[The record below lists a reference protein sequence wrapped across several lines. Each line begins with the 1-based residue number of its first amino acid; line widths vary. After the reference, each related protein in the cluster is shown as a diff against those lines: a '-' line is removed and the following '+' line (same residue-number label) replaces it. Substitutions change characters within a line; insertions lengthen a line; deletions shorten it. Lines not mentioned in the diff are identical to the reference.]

1 MVDIKVKVSEED
13 VDAFE
18 ETILKFE
25 KIGKAKKE
33 IYLEDL
39 QGELGYLN
47 LTNKEMD
54 NVLNYFT
61 KRGIAI
67 ITEEE
72 EKDEEDVVL
81 SDDEDDL
88 GPDDDEILEEEEI
101 DLNIDETFINN
112 DVANVKISDP
122 VKLYLRDIG
131 KIPLL
136 KSKEEEKELA
146 ERVLQGDEAARKR
159 LISANAR
166 LVVSIAKK
174 YIGRGLSF
182 LDLIEEGNF
191 GLIRATEK
199 FDPSKD
205 YKFSTYATW
214 WIKQSI
220 TRAIAD
226 QARTIRVPVHMHET
240 ANKMKRVERSLVQK
254 LNRDPT
260 PEEIAEAMDNTLS
273 ADKVREIKR
282 LIQDTVSLETP
293 VGEEE
298 DSHLGDFIEDKDTVS
313 PSDYATNQI
322 LKQSLYEAMQD
333 LTDREA
339 RVLTLRYG
347 LIDGRPK
354 TLEQVGKEFHVTR
367 ERIRQIEA
375 KALRK
380 LRHPS
385 RIKKF
390 SDFKGY

>member
-1 MVDIKVKVSEED
+1 MVDIKVKLDAEEMD
-13 VDAFE
+13 NFE
-18 ETILKFE
+18 DIIEKYL
-25 KIGKAKKE
+25 KIGKKMKE

-39 QGELGYLN
+39 KTDLAYLD
-47 LTNKEMD
+47 LSNKELD
-54 NVLNYFT
+54 NVINYF
-61 KRGIAI
+61 KSNKINI
-67 ITEEE
+67 VCEENNDTEVVDDNILDDVEPDE
-72 EKDEEDVVL
+72 SELIDDEELDLALQVEDFNSPEL
-81 SDDEDDL
+81 S
-88 GPDDDEILEEEEI
+88 
-101 DLNIDETFINN
+101 
-112 DVANVKISDP
+112 NVKISDP
-122 VKLYLRDIG
+122 VKLYLREIG

-136 KSKEEEKELA
+136 SKDEEKDLA
-146 ERVLQGDEAARKR
+146 ERVVNGDNAARKR

-199 FDPSKD
+199 FDPTKD

-240 ANKMKRVERSLVQK
+240 ANKMKRIERSLVQK
-254 LNRDPT
+254 LNREPT
-260 PEEIAEAMDNTLS
+260 PEEIAMEMDNTITPE
-273 ADKVREIKR
+273 KVREIKR
-282 LIQDTVSLETP
+282 LIQDTVSLESP

-298 DSHLGDFIEDKDTVS
+298 DSHLGDFIEDKEAVS
-313 PSDYATNQI
+313 PSEFATNQI

-347 LIDGRPK
+347 LADGRPK
-354 TLEQVGKEFHVTR
+354 TLEEVGKEFHVTR

-390 SDFKGY
+390 SDFKSR

>member
-1 MVDIKVKVSEED
+1 MVDIKVKLDAEEMNNFD
-13 VDAFE
+13 DIIE
-18 ETILKFE
+18 KYL
-25 KIGKAKKE
+25 KIGKKMKE

-39 QGELGYLN
+39 KTDLAYLD
-47 LTNKEMD
+47 LSNKEMD
-54 NVLNYFT
+54 NIINYF
-61 KRGIAI
+61 KSNKINVVS
-67 ITEEE
+67 EENNDAE
-72 EKDEEDVVL
+72 VVDDNILDDVEPDESELIDDEELDLALQVEDFNSPEL
-81 SDDEDDL
+81 S
-88 GPDDDEILEEEEI
+88 
-101 DLNIDETFINN
+101 
-112 DVANVKISDP
+112 NVKISDP
-122 VKLYLRDIG
+122 VKLYLREIG

-136 KSKEEEKELA
+136 SKDEEKDLA
-146 ERVLQGDEAARKR
+146 ERVVNGDNAARKR

-199 FDPSKD
+199 FDPTKD

-240 ANKMKRVERSLVQK
+240 ANKMKRIERSLVQK
-254 LNRDPT
+254 LNREPT
-260 PEEIAEAMDNTLS
+260 PEEIAMEMDNTITPE
-273 ADKVREIKR
+273 KVREIKR
-282 LIQDTVSLETP
+282 LIQDTVSLESP

-298 DSHLGDFIEDKDTVS
+298 DSHLGDFIEDKEAVS
-313 PSDYATNQI
+313 PSEFATNQI

-347 LIDGRPK
+347 LADGRPK
-354 TLEQVGKEFHVTR
+354 TLEEVGKEFHVTR

-390 SDFKGY
+390 SDFKSR

>member
-1 MVDIKVKVSEED
+1 MVEIKVKVSEED
-13 VDAFE
+13 IDAFE
-18 ETILKFE
+18 DTIVKFD

-39 QGELGYLN
+39 QSELAFLN
-47 LTNKEMD
+47 LSKKEMD

-61 KRGIAI
+61 KKGIAI
-67 ITEEE
+67 ISEEE
-72 EKDEEDVVL
+72 DKDDDSIVL
-81 SDDEDDL
+81 DD
-88 GPDDDEILEEEEI
+88 DDDEPSDEDLLEDEEL
-101 DLNIDETFINN
+101 DLNIDENFINTE
-112 DVANVKISDP
+112 VANVKISDP

-146 ERVLQGDEAARKR
+146 ERILQGDEKARKR

-260 PEEIAEAMDNTLS
+260 PEEIADAMDGQLS

-282 LIQDTVSLETP
+282 LIQDTVSKE
-293 VGEEE
+293 
-298 DSHLGDFIEDKDTVS
+298 TVS
-313 PSDYATNQI
+313 
-322 LKQSLYEAMQD
+322 
-333 LTDREA
+333 
-339 RVLTLRYG
+339 
-347 LIDGRPK
+347 
-354 TLEQVGKEFHVTR
+354 
-367 ERIRQIEA
+367 
-375 KALRK
+375 
-380 LRHPS
+380 
-385 RIKKF
+385 
-390 SDFKGY
+390 

>member
-1 MVDIKVKVSEED
+1 MVDIKVKLDAEEMD
-13 VDAFE
+13 NFDDIIE
-18 ETILKFE
+18 KYL
-25 KIGKAKKE
+25 KIGKKMKE

-39 QGELGYLN
+39 KTDLAYLD
-47 LTNKEMD
+47 LSNKEMD
-54 NVLNYFT
+54 NIINYF
-61 KRGIAI
+61 KSNKINVVS
-67 ITEEE
+67 EENNDAE
-72 EKDEEDVVL
+72 VVDDNILDDVEPDESELIDDEELDLALQVEDFNSPEL
-81 SDDEDDL
+81 SK
-88 GPDDDEILEEEEI
+88 
-101 DLNIDETFINN
+101 
-112 DVANVKISDP
+112 VKISDP
-122 VKLYLRDIG
+122 VKLYLREIG

-136 KSKEEEKELA
+136 SKDEEKDLA
-146 ERVLQGDEAARKR
+146 ERVVNGDNAARKR

-199 FDPSKD
+199 FDPTKD

-240 ANKMKRVERSLVQK
+240 ANKMKRIERSLVQK
-254 LNRDPT
+254 LNREPT
-260 PEEIAEAMDNTLS
+260 PEEIAMEMDNTITPE
-273 ADKVREIKR
+273 KVREIKR
-282 LIQDTVSLETP
+282 LIQDTVSLESP

-298 DSHLGDFIEDKDTVS
+298 DSHLGDFIEDKEAVS
-313 PSDYATNQI
+313 PSEFATNQI

-347 LIDGRPK
+347 LADGRPK
-354 TLEQVGKEFHVTR
+354 TLEEVGKEFHVTR

-390 SDFKGY
+390 SDFKSR

>member
-1 MVDIKVKVSEED
+1 MVDIKVKLDAEEMD
-13 VDAFE
+13 NFDDIIE
-18 ETILKFE
+18 KYL
-25 KIGKAKKE
+25 KIGKKMKE

-39 QGELGYLN
+39 KTDLAYLD
-47 LTNKEMD
+47 LSNKEMD
-54 NVLNYFT
+54 NIINYF
-61 KRGIAI
+61 KSNKINVVS
-67 ITEEE
+67 EENNDAE
-72 EKDEEDVVL
+72 VVDDNILDDVEPDESELIDDEELDLALQVEDFNSPEL
-81 SDDEDDL
+81 S
-88 GPDDDEILEEEEI
+88 
-101 DLNIDETFINN
+101 
-112 DVANVKISDP
+112 NVKISDP
-122 VKLYLRDIG
+122 VKLYLREIG

-136 KSKEEEKELA
+136 SKDEEKDLA
-146 ERVLQGDEAARKR
+146 ERVVNGDNAARKR

-199 FDPSKD
+199 FDPTKD

-240 ANKMKRVERSLVQK
+240 ANKMKRIERSLVQK
-254 LNRDPT
+254 LNREPT
-260 PEEIAEAMDNTLS
+260 PEEIAMEMDNTITPE
-273 ADKVREIKR
+273 KVREIKR
-282 LIQDTVSLETP
+282 LIQDTVSLESP

-298 DSHLGDFIEDKDTVS
+298 DSHLGDFIEDKEAVS
-313 PSDYATNQI
+313 PSEFATNQI

-347 LIDGRPK
+347 LADGRPK
-354 TLEQVGKEFHVTR
+354 TLEEVGKEFHVTR

-390 SDFKGY
+390 SDFKSR

>member
-1 MVDIKVKVSEED
+1 MIEIKVKVSEED
-13 VDAFE
+13 IDAFE
-18 ETILKFE
+18 DTIIKFD

-39 QGELGYLN
+39 QSELAFLN
-47 LTNKEMD
+47 LSKKEMD

-61 KRGIAI
+61 KKGVAI
-67 ITEEE
+67 ISEEE
-72 EKDEEDVVL
+72 DKDDDSIVL
-81 SDDEDDL
+81 
-88 GPDDDEILEEEEI
+88 DDDEPSDEDLLEDEEL
-101 DLNIDETFINN
+101 DLNIDENFINAE
-112 DVANVKISDP
+112 VANVKISDP

-146 ERVLQGDEAARKR
+146 EKVLQGDEKARKR

-240 ANKMKRVERSLVQK
+240 ANKMKRVERSLIQK
-254 LNRDPT
+254 LNREPT
-260 PEEIAEAMDNTLS
+260 PEEIADAMDGQLS

-298 DSHLGDFIEDKDTVS
+298 DSHLGDFIEDKDTIS
-313 PSDYATNQI
+313 PSDFATNQI

>member
-1 MVDIKVKVSEED
+1 MVDIKVKLDAEEMD
-13 VDAFE
+13 NYDDIIE
-18 ETILKFE
+18 KYL
-25 KIGKAKKE
+25 KIGKKMKE

-39 QGELGYLN
+39 KTDLAYLD
-47 LTNKEMD
+47 LSNKEMD
-54 NVLNYFT
+54 NIINYF
-61 KRGIAI
+61 KSNKINVVS
-67 ITEEE
+67 EENNDAE
-72 EKDEEDVVL
+72 VVDDNILDDVEPDESELIDDEELDLALQVEDFNSPEL
-81 SDDEDDL
+81 S
-88 GPDDDEILEEEEI
+88 
-101 DLNIDETFINN
+101 
-112 DVANVKISDP
+112 NVKISDP
-122 VKLYLRDIG
+122 VKLYLREIG

-136 KSKEEEKELA
+136 SKDEEKDLA
-146 ERVLQGDEAARKR
+146 ERVVNGDNAARKR

-199 FDPSKD
+199 FDPTKD

-240 ANKMKRVERSLVQK
+240 ANKMKRIERSLVQK
-254 LNRDPT
+254 LNREPT
-260 PEEIAEAMDNTLS
+260 PEEIAMEMDNTITPE
-273 ADKVREIKR
+273 KVREIKR
-282 LIQDTVSLETP
+282 LIQDTVSLESP

-298 DSHLGDFIEDKDTVS
+298 DSHLGDFIEDKEAVS
-313 PSDYATNQI
+313 PSEFATNQI

-347 LIDGRPK
+347 LADGRPK
-354 TLEQVGKEFHVTR
+354 TLEEVGKEFHVTR

-390 SDFKGY
+390 SDFKSR